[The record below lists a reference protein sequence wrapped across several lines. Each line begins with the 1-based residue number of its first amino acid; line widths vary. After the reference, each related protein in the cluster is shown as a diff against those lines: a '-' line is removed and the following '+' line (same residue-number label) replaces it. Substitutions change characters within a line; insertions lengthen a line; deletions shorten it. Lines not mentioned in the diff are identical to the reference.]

1 MGKYDALF
9 QPMKIGNV
17 EVKNRFAMMPMG
29 IHSARLVNPDGSFSD
44 DGIRYYERI
53 AEGGVGLIITSAITV
68 QGRFDNS
75 KGSHSS
81 LDHAGPEYI
90 EQSKRLTDRIHKAG
104 AKIFLQLSGGSG
116 RTLPMQ
122 VAEGEPI
129 AASDDMPNVWDPHVK
144 HRGLTREEIQFYIDS
159 FGHGAKLAKEAGFD
173 GVEIHAIHE
182 GYLIDQ
188 FTIAFFNRRMD
199 EYGGN
204 LEGRLLFPKK
214 IVEVIKQ
221 ECGEDFPVSVRFSV
235 RSMIKDFNSGALPGE
250 EFIEAG
256 RDLEEGI
263 QVAKLLEAY
272 GYDMLNGDNGTYDSW
287 WYPHP
292 PVYMPEGCNLAECT
306 EVQKHV
312 SIPVICAGRMEK
324 PDLALDAVK
333 SGKVTGIGIA
343 RQFLADPDYC
353 NKLREE
359 NADDIRPCIACHEGC
374 LKRIFKGQDM
384 CCALNPSVCREDAYA
399 LKPAETKKKV
409 LIIGGGIGGMEAAR
423 VSAIRGH
430 EVSLYEKTDQLG
442 GMFIAASAMS
452 FKESD
457 KRLIRW
463 YARQMEKLSVDVH
476 MNTEVTDEIIRDA
489 DPDVIFQATGS
500 SPRTLDLPGAEN
512 DYVMSAVEALNSPE
526 KVKGKIVVIGGGLTG
541 IEIAYDH
548 AKNGEDVTV
557 IEAMDRVLNVDIAAA
572 NLLYLKEAVCH
583 YGIKTVTGAAV
594 SSLQDGRVTFS
605 ADGEEKSVP
614 ADTVIVSIGY
624 DSTPPIHVEGK
635 EVYTIGDA
643 GRVSN
648 LLGAVWSAY
657 ETAMNV

>member
-1 MGKYDALF
+1 
-9 QPMKIGNV
+9 
-17 EVKNRFAMMPMG
+17 MPM
-29 IHSARLVNPDGSFSD
+29 I
-44 DGIRYYERI
+44 
-53 AEGGVGLIITSAITV
+53 
-68 QGRFDNS
+68 
-75 KGSHSS
+75 
-81 LDHAGPEYI
+81 
-90 EQSKRLTDRIHKAG
+90 
-104 AKIFLQLSGGSG
+104 
-116 RTLPMQ
+116 
-122 VAEGEPI
+122 
-129 AASDDMPNVWDPHVK
+129 
-144 HRGLTREEIQFYIDS
+144 
-159 FGHGAKLAKEAGFD
+159 
-173 GVEIHAIHE
+173 
-182 GYLIDQ
+182 
-188 FTIAFFNRRMD
+188 
-199 EYGGN
+199 
-204 LEGRLLFPKK
+204 
-214 IVEVIKQ
+214 
-221 ECGEDFPVSVRFSV
+221 SV
-235 RSMIKDFNSGALPGE
+235 
-250 EFIEAG
+250 
-256 RDLEEGI
+256 
-263 QVAKLLEAY
+263 
-272 GYDMLNGDNGTYDSW
+272 
-287 WYPHP
+287 
-292 PVYMPEGCNLAECT
+292 
-306 EVQKHV
+306 
-312 SIPVICAGRMEK
+312 
-324 PDLALDAVK
+324 
-333 SGKVTGIGIA
+333 
-343 RQFLADPDYC
+343 
-353 NKLREE
+353 
-359 NADDIRPCIACHEGC
+359 
-374 LKRIFKGQDM
+374 
-384 CCALNPSVCREDAYA
+384 CALNPAVCREDAYE
-399 LKPAETKKKV
+399 LKAAEAKKKV
-409 LIIGGGIGGMEAAR
+409 MVIGGGIGGMEAAR
-423 VSAIRGH
+423 VLTIRGH

-442 GMFIAASAMS
+442 GMFIAASAMI

-500 SPRTLDLPGAEN
+500 SPRTLDLPGTEN

-624 DSTPPIHVEGK
+624 DSAPPIHVEGK

>member
-9 QPMKIGNV
+9 QPMKVGNV

-53 AEGGVGLIITSAITV
+53 AQGGVGLIITSAITV

-90 EQSKRLTDRIHKAG
+90 EQSKKLTERIHKAG

-129 AASDDMPNVWDPHVK
+129 AASDDMPNVWDPRVK

-214 IVEVIKQ
+214 IVEVIKK

-250 EFIEAG
+250 DFIEAG

-263 QVAKLLEAY
+263 QAAKLLEAY

-292 PVYMPEGCNLAECT
+292 PVYMPEGCNLAECA

-324 PDLALDAVK
+324 PELALDAVE

-353 NKLREE
+353 NKLKEG

-384 CCALNPSVCREDAYA
+384 CCALNPAVCREDAYE
-399 LKPAETKKKV
+399 LKAAEAKKKV
-409 LIIGGGIGGMEAAR
+409 MVIGGGIGGMEAAR
-423 VSAIRGH
+423 VLTIRGH

-442 GMFIAASAMS
+442 GMFIAASAMI
-452 FKESD
+452 
-457 KRLIRW
+457 LVI
-463 YARQMEKLSVDVH
+463 SV
-476 MNTEVTDEIIRDA
+476 
-489 DPDVIFQATGS
+489 
-500 SPRTLDLPGAEN
+500 
-512 DYVMSAVEALNSPE
+512 
-526 KVKGKIVVIGGGLTG
+526 
-541 IEIAYDH
+541 
-548 AKNGEDVTV
+548 
-557 IEAMDRVLNVDIAAA
+557 
-572 NLLYLKEAVCH
+572 
-583 YGIKTVTGAAV
+583 
-594 SSLQDGRVTFS
+594 
-605 ADGEEKSVP
+605 
-614 ADTVIVSIGY
+614 
-624 DSTPPIHVEGK
+624 
-635 EVYTIGDA
+635 
-643 GRVSN
+643 
-648 LLGAVWSAY
+648 
-657 ETAMNV
+657 

>member
-9 QPMKIGNV
+9 QPMKVGNV

-53 AEGGVGLIITSAITV
+53 AQGGVGLIITSAITV

-90 EQSKRLTDRIHKAG
+90 EQSKKLTERIHKAG

-129 AASDDMPNVWDPHVK
+129 AASDDMPNVWDPRVK

-214 IVEVIKQ
+214 IVEVIKK

-250 EFIEAG
+250 DFIEAG

-263 QVAKLLEAY
+263 QAAKLLEAY

-292 PVYMPEGCNLAECT
+292 PVYMPEGCNLAECA

-324 PDLALDAVK
+324 PELALDAVE

-353 NKLREE
+353 NKLKEG

-384 CCALNPSVCREDAYA
+384 CCALNPAVCREDAYE
-399 LKPAETKKKV
+399 LKAAEAKKKV
-409 LIIGGGIGGMEAAR
+409 MVIGGGIGGMEAAR
-423 VSAIRGH
+423 VLTIRGH

-442 GMFIAASAMS
+442 GMFIAASAMI

-463 YARQMEKLSVDVH
+463 YERQMEKLPIDVH
-476 MNTEVTDEIIRDA
+476 MNTEVTDEIIREV

-500 SPRTLDLPGAEN
+500 RPRTLKLPGAEN
-512 DYVMSAVEALNSPE
+512 DYVMSAVEA
-526 KVKGKIVVIGGGLTG
+526 
-541 IEIAYDH
+541 
-548 AKNGEDVTV
+548 
-557 IEAMDRVLNVDIAAA
+557 
-572 NLLYLKEAVCH
+572 
-583 YGIKTVTGAAV
+583 
-594 SSLQDGRVTFS
+594 F
-605 ADGEEKSVP
+605 
-614 ADTVIVSIGY
+614 
-624 DSTPPIHVEGK
+624 
-635 EVYTIGDA
+635 
-643 GRVSN
+643 
-648 LLGAVWSAY
+648 
-657 ETAMNV
+657 